1 MTSSFWEFMW
11 LIIWGFFLLSYLMI
25 LFQIVADLFRDRS
38 LGGFSKAIWLIA
50 LIVVPMLTA
59 LIYVIARGRGMAER
73 REAAGRQQQAEAE
86 DYIRDVARIS
96 PADQI
101 ARAKALL
108 SEGTITEAEFAM
120 LKAKALA

>member
-25 LFQIVADLFRDRS
+25 LFQIVADLFRDRA

-50 LIVVPMLTA
+50 LIIVPMLTA
-59 LIYVIARGRGMAER
+59 LLYVIVRGRGMAER

-86 DYIRDVARIS
+86 EYIRGVARTS

-108 SEGTITEAEFAM
+108 SEGTITEAEFAT